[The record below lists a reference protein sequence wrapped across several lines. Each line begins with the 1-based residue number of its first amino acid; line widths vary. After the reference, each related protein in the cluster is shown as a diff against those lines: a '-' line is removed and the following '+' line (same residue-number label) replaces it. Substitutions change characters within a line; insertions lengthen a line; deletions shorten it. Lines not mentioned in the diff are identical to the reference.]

1 MLTLSRTATHSL
13 SARLIV
19 AFVTVI
25 LATTVAA
32 GVPAYCL
39 VRAQLEQQAWG
50 RVSDGGH
57 ATLALLR
64 SEQTR
69 LVNLAILTAE
79 RPTLNAL
86 LQQKDVASL
95 SDYLH
100 TLQSSVD
107 LDVLAVSDA
116 AGRLVS
122 TGAPESR
129 WPDPPVAAQ
138 PDFRLTPGDPPQLAV
153 IASQPVTDHVTGR
166 IIGYVTA
173 AKILGDGFAQEI
185 AGETGFAQSLVVGG
199 VRTATSL
206 TGAAPAVDPALF
218 ESVTRTGQPQT
229 GEIRLPNARYYAV
242 LVPVQDAQGQIVAC
256 VEVALPAGQVAA
268 AENRALLALV
278 LSTLAVAAIG
288 SGVGIFNAWRLATP
302 LNQLTAAA
310 DSVSQGDLTTPIPA
324 FEAPTEIATLASA
337 LQKSYTSTRRA
348 LDDLSQAKEWSDT
361 LIRSIVEGIV
371 TFDASGCIDFFSQ
384 GAQRITGWSS
394 DEALAQPLDSIFRLS
409 EGGGPFTRRIPPPG
423 GKRQIGVLTRSG
435 RPITLA
441 VTGAQ
446 LIPPSGSAIRTAL
459 VLRDITEEESILHL
473 RSTFLANI
481 SHEFRTPLSAL
492 KASVEI
498 LLDEVASLTVDETT
512 GLLQNLNRSVTG
524 LQTLIDNLLESASIE
539 AGRFSIN
546 RRSSD
551 LAEITSE
558 SVKTVEPLLAR
569 RQQHLAVRNAVD
581 MSNVK
586 VDPTR
591 LVQVLVNLLS
601 NASKYSPVGSDIE
614 LSVERAAAGRLR
626 LAVAD
631 QGPGIPP
638 AERANLFHR
647 FTRLPEQNGAQYGI
661 GLGLSV
667 VKAIVDGHGGEVGVD
682 ENPGGGSI
690 FWFEIPVA
698 GDQL

>member
-1 MLTLSRTATHSL
+1 MLTSLKTATRSL

-25 LATTVAA
+25 LATTIAA
-32 GVPAYCL
+32 GMPATYL
-39 VRAQLEQQAWG
+39 IRAQLEQQAWG
-50 RVSDGGH
+50 RVSDGGR

-64 SEQTR
+64 NEQTR

-79 RPTLNAL
+79 RPTLNTL
-86 LQQKDVASL
+86 LQQGDTASL
-95 SDYLH
+95 PDYLH

-107 LDVLAVSDA
+107 LDILAVSDA
-116 AGRLVS
+116 SGRLVA
-122 TGAPESR
+122 TGVPESR

-138 PDFRLTPGDPPQLAV
+138 PDFRLTPGEPPHLAI
-153 IASQPVTDHVTGR
+153 IASQPVTDHATGR
-166 IIGYVTA
+166 TIGYVTA
-173 AKILGDGFAQEI
+173 VKILNDEFVQEI
-185 AGETGFAQSLVVGG
+185 AAETGFAQSIVVSG

-206 TGAAPAVDPALF
+206 TGTIPAVDPALF
-218 ESVTRTGQPQT
+218 ESATRTGQPQT
-229 GEIRLPNARYYAV
+229 SEIRLPAAHYYAA
-242 LVPVQDAQGQIVAC
+242 LMPVQDTQGQAVAC
-256 VEVALPAGQVAA
+256 VEVALPAGQLAA
-268 AENRALLALV
+268 AENRALLALI
-278 LSTLAVAAIG
+278 LSTLVVAAIG
-288 SGVGIFNAWRLATP
+288 SGVGILNAWRLATP

-310 DSVSQGDLTTPIPA
+310 DSISQGDLTTPIPT
-324 FEAPTEIATLASA
+324 FEGPTEIATLASA
-337 LQKSYTSTRRA
+337 LQKSYTSTRHA

-361 LIRSIVEGIV
+361 LISSIVEGIV

-384 GAQRITGWSS
+384 GAQRITGWSR

-409 EGGGPFTRRIPPPG
+409 EGGGPFSRRIPPPG

-435 RPITLA
+435 RSITLA

-473 RSTFLANI
+473 RSYFLANI
-481 SHEFRTPLSAL
+481 SHEFRTPLAAL

-539 AGRFSIN
+539 AGRFSIS
-546 RRSSD
+546 RRPAQ
-551 LAEITSE
+551 LGEIVSE
-558 SVKTVEPLLAR
+558 AVKTVEPLFAR
-569 RQQHLAVRNAVD
+569 RQQDLAVHNAVD
-581 MSNVK
+581 VPNVN
-586 VDPTR
+586 VDPPR

-601 NASKYSPVGSDIE
+601 NASKYSPVGSDVE
-614 LSVERAAAGRLR
+614 LSVTRVAAGRLR
-626 LAVAD
+626 LSVAD

-638 AERANLFHR
+638 VERANLFHR
-647 FTRLPEQNGAQYGI
+647 FTRLPEQDGAQYGI

-667 VKAIVDGHGGEVGVD
+667 VKAIVQGHGGEVGVD
-682 ENPGGGSI
+682 ERPGGGSI
-690 FWFEIPVA
+690 FWFEIPVT
-698 GDQL
+698 GDEL